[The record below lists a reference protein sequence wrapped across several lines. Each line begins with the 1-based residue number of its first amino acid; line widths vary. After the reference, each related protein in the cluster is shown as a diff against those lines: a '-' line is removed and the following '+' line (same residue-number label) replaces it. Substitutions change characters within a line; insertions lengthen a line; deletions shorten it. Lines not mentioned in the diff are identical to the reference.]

1 MSDLAIAGLE
11 TTLPGLDTSVW
22 LCRRCNVLISIRCPY
37 AVEEPFCPDCVDTP
51 LEFCGTF
58 NRIPG
63 FQIGDA

>member
-1 MSDLAIAGLE
+1 MSDLAIASFD
-11 TTLPGLDTSVW
+11 TTLPDLDTTVW
-22 LCRRCNVLISIRCPY
+22 LCRCCHVLITIRCPC
-37 AVEEPFCPDCVDTP
+37 AVEEAFCPECVDAP